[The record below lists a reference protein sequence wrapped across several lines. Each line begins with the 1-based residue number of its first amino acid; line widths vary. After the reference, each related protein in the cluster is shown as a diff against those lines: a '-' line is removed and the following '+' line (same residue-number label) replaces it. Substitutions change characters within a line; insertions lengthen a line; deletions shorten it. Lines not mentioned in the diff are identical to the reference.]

1 MADEIPW
8 EDECEDHKNVIAETA
23 HIMKALEDQGAI
35 KKERRR
41 CASCRAERA
50 IKKERRRCAS
60 CRAERDPFIQWFMKR
75 EFDFTEH

>member
-41 CASCRAERA
+41 CASCRAER
-50 IKKERRRCAS
+50 
-60 CRAERDPFIQWFMKR
+60 DPFIQWFMKR